1 MSVTKLTIRAPVEIV
16 FDTVYKFDLQSIWT
30 VRAIFWLRAK
40 LLGAKVQT
48 RGARQFIAE
57 MLHLGWG
64 RLAEEPNHFFIAGAA
79 CQPWQA
85 DVVFSPI
92 PAGQFAAFDEPGR
105 VKIAS
110 TLETEA
116 LGPVLTRLATETR
129 AVATDGEGRIKFR
142 RYWRKFGIGAM
153 LIRRRLS

>member
-1 MSVTKLTIRAPVEIV
+1 LLKSPIISSLR
-16 FDTVYKFDLQSIWT
+16 
-30 VRAIFWLRAK
+30 VRLVS
-40 LLGAKVQT
+40 L
-48 RGARQFIAE
+48 
-57 MLHLGWG
+57 
-64 RLAEEPNHFFIAGAA
+64 
-79 CQPWQA
+79 WQA

-129 AVATDGEGRIKFR
+129 AVATDGEARIKFR
-142 RYWRKFGIGAM
+142 RYWRKLGIGAM
-153 LIRRRLS
+153 LIRTLVLIAARRPAETTAHSAPCTLSRSARGQCWVQPSARPSNGPPERRYPLTVTLS

>member
-1 MSVTKLTIRAPVEIV
+1 
-16 FDTVYKFDLQSIWT
+16 
-30 VRAIFWLRAK
+30 
-40 LLGAKVQT
+40 
-48 RGARQFIAE
+48 

-85 DVVFSPI
+85 DVVSSPI